1 MKEKKVVRKVKKS
14 GVVKMK
20 PKITSTRP
28 KERSLIA
35 EHIAEATGKDFF
47 IDCIPDYS
55 ANGALDM
62 CLKVRTI
69 ERLKQPGLNQIKNSI
84 NLGKRL
90 Y

>member
-35 EHIAEATGKDFF
+35 EHIAEATGKGKVDKPFF
-47 IDCIPDYS
+47 LVRIYIKIIDKIREW
-55 ANGALDM
+55 
-62 CLKVRTI
+62 KKI
-69 ERLKQPGLNQIKNSI
+69 
-84 NLGKRL
+84 
-90 Y
+90 

>member
-35 EHIAEATGKDFF
+35 EHIAEATGKGKIEKPFF
-47 IDCIPDYS
+47 
-55 ANGALDM
+55 L
-62 CLKVRTI
+62 VRI
-69 ERLKQPGLNQIKNSI
+69 YIKI
-84 NLGKRL
+84 RDKIREWKKI
-90 Y
+90 

>member
-35 EHIAEATGKDFF
+35 EHIAEATGKGKIEKPFF
-47 IDCIPDYS
+47 
-55 ANGALDM
+55 L
-62 CLKVRTI
+62 VRI
-69 ERLKQPGLNQIKNSI
+69 YIKI
-84 NLGKRL
+84 RDKIREWRKI
-90 Y
+90 

>member
-35 EHIAEATGKDFF
+35 EHIAEATGKGKIEKPFF
-47 IDCIPDYS
+47 
-55 ANGALDM
+55 L
-62 CLKVRTI
+62 VRI
-69 ERLKQPGLNQIKNSI
+69 YIKIRDKIREWNKI
-84 NLGKRL
+84 
-90 Y
+90 

>member
-35 EHIAEATGKDFF
+35 EHIAEATGKGKVEKPFF
-47 IDCIPDYS
+47 LIRIYMKIM
-55 ANGALDM
+55 N
-62 CLKVRTI
+62 KIREWKKT
-69 ERLKQPGLNQIKNSI
+69 
-84 NLGKRL
+84 
-90 Y
+90 